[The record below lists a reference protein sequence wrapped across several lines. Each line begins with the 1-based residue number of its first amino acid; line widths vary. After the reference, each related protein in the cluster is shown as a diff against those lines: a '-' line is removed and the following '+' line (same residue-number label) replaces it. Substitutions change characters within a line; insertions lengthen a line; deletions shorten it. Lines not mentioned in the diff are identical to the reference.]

1 MRTYNFV
8 ILEHS
13 NAVLQDGFNAVLKT
27 DLNDG
32 ADGRRLGL
40 ERRRE
45 RIFSPD
51 MAHRINANAQGKLR
65 IQIHADDKRIFHEL
79 FSVMVIGRVPFRNS
93 STSSNN

>member
-27 DLNDG
+27 DLNG

-79 FSVMVIGRVPFRNS
+79 FSVMAIGRVPFRNS

>member
-27 DLNDG
+27 DLNG
-32 ADGRRLGL
+32 AEGGRPGL

-51 MAHRINANAQGKLR
+51 MAHRINANAQSKLR
-65 IQIHADDKRIFHEL
+65 IQIHADDKRIFHKL
-79 FSVMVIGRVPFRNS
+79 FSVMAIG
-93 STSSNN
+93 

>member
-27 DLNDG
+27 DLNG
-32 ADGRRLGL
+32 ADGGRLGL

-51 MAHRINANAQGKLR
+51 MTHRINANAQGKLR
-65 IQIHADDKRIFHEL
+65 IQIHADDKRTFHEL

>member
-1 MRTYNFV
+1 MRTYDFV

-27 DLNDG
+27 DLNG
-32 ADGRRLGL
+32 ADGGRLGL
-40 ERRRE
+40 ERCRE

-51 MAHRINANAQGKLR
+51 MTHRINANAQGKLR

-79 FSVMVIGRVPFRNS
+79 FSVMAIGRVPFRNS

>member
-8 ILEHS
+8 ILEYS
-13 NAVLQDGFNAVLKT
+13 NTVLQDGFNAVLKT
-27 DLNDG
+27 DLNG
-32 ADGRRLGL
+32 ADGGRLGL

-79 FSVMVIGRVPFRNS
+79 FSVMAIGRVPFRNS

>member
-13 NAVLQDGFNAVLKT
+13 NSALKDGFNAVLKT
-27 DLNDG
+27 DLSG
-32 ADGRRLGL
+32 ADGGRPGL
-40 ERRRE
+40 EWRHK

-51 MAHRINANAQGKLR
+51 MTHRINANAQGKLR

-79 FSVMVIGRVPFRNS
+79 FSVMAIGRVPFRNS

>member
-13 NAVLQDGFNAVLKT
+13 NTVLQDGFNAVLKT
-27 DLNDG
+27 DLNG
-32 ADGRRLGL
+32 ADGGRPSL

-51 MAHRINANAQGKLR
+51 ITHRINANAQGKLR

-79 FSVMVIGRVPFRNS
+79 FSVMAIGRVPFRNS